1 MSTLIREMIVVLKSR
16 DLLTLEALA
25 RRAHMHP
32 DVVERYV
39 ELGLI
44 HPCEGEGEGEGE
56 GPSLVFEP
64 STVLRLGAVNRLRQ
78 SLGINMAGIVVVLDL
93 IDQICALQDEVHR
106 LRRQQ

>member
-1 MSTLIREMIVVLKSR
+1 MIVVLKSR

-32 DVVERYV
+32 DLVERYV

-44 HPCEGEGEGEGE
+44 HPCESE

-78 SLGINMAGIVVVLDL
+78 SLGINMAGIAVVLDL
-93 IDQICALQDEVHR
+93 IDQICALQDENHR
-106 LRRQQ
+106 LRRRQ

>member
-32 DVVERYV
+32 DLVERYV

-44 HPCEGEGEGEGE
+44 HPCEGEG
-56 GPSLVFEP
+56 PSFVFEP

-78 SLGINMAGIVVVLDL
+78 SLGINMAGIAVVLDL
-93 IDQICALQDEVHR
+93 IDQICALQDENHR
-106 LRRQQ
+106 LRRRQ

>member
-32 DVVERYV
+32 DLVERYV

-44 HPCEGEGEGEGE
+44 HPCEGE

-78 SLGINMAGIVVVLDL
+78 SLGINMAGIVVVLNL
-93 IDQICALQDEVHR
+93 IDQICALQDENHR
-106 LRRQQ
+106 LRRRQ

>member
-25 RRAHMHP
+25 RRADMHP
-32 DVVERYV
+32 DLVERYV

-44 HPCEGEGEGEGE
+44 HPCEGE

-78 SLGINMAGIVVVLDL
+78 SLGINMAGIAVVLDL
-93 IDQICALQDEVHR
+93 IDQICALQDENHR
-106 LRRQQ
+106 LRRRQ

>member
-25 RRAHMHP
+25 RRVDMHP
-32 DVVERYV
+32 DLVERYV

-44 HPCEGEGEGEGE
+44 HPCEGE

-78 SLGINMAGIVVVLDL
+78 SLGINMAGIAVVLDL
-93 IDQICALQDEVHR
+93 IDQICALQDENHR
-106 LRRQQ
+106 LRRRQ

>member
-1 MSTLIREMIVVLKSR
+1 MSTRIREMIVVLKSR

-32 DVVERYV
+32 DLVERYV

-44 HPCEGEGEGEGE
+44 HPCEGE

-78 SLGINMAGIVVVLDL
+78 SLGINMAGIAVVLDL
-93 IDQICALQDEVHR
+93 IDQICALQDENHR
-106 LRRQQ
+106 LRRRQ

>member
-1 MSTLIREMIVVLKSR
+1 MIVVLKSR
-16 DLLTLEALA
+16 DLLTLESLA

-32 DVVERYV
+32 DLVERYV

-44 HPCEGEGEGEGE
+44 HPCEGE

-78 SLGINMAGIVVVLDL
+78 SLGINMAGIAVVLDL
-93 IDQICALQDEVHR
+93 IDQICALQDENHR
-106 LRRQQ
+106 LRRRL

>member
-32 DVVERYV
+32 DLVERYV

-44 HPCEGEGEGEGE
+44 HPCEGE

-64 STVLRLGAVNRLRQ
+64 STVLRLGTVNRLRQ
-78 SLGINMAGIVVVLDL
+78 SLGINLAGIAVVLDL
-93 IDQICALQDEVHR
+93 IDQICALQDENHR
-106 LRRQQ
+106 LRRRQ

>member
-16 DLLTLEALA
+16 DFLTLEALA

-44 HPCEGEGEGEGE
+44 HPCEGE

-78 SLGINMAGIVVVLDL
+78 SLGINMAGIAVVLDL
-93 IDQICALQDEVHR
+93 MDQICALQDENHR
-106 LRRQQ
+106 LRRRP

>member
-32 DVVERYV
+32 DLVERYV

-44 HPCEGEGEGEGE
+44 HPCEGE

-78 SLGINMAGIVVVLDL
+78 SLGINMAGIAVVLDL
-93 IDQICALQDEVHR
+93 IDQICALQDENHR
-106 LRRQQ
+106 LRRRP

>member
-1 MSTLIREMIVVLKSR
+1 MSTLIRERIVVLKSR

-25 RRAHMHP
+25 RRADMHP
-32 DVVERYV
+32 DLVERYV

-44 HPCEGEGEGEGE
+44 HPCEGE

-78 SLGINMAGIVVVLDL
+78 SLGINMAGIAVVLDL
-93 IDQICALQDEVHR
+93 IDQICALQDENHR
-106 LRRQQ
+106 LRRRQ

>member
-32 DVVERYV
+32 DLVERYV

-44 HPCEGEGEGEGE
+44 HPCEGE

-78 SLGINMAGIVVVLDL
+78 SLGINMAGIAVVLDL
-93 IDQICALQDEVHR
+93 MDQICALQDENHR
-106 LRRQQ
+106 LRRRL

>member
-25 RRAHMHP
+25 RRADMHP
-32 DVVERYV
+32 DLVERYV

-44 HPCEGEGEGEGE
+44 HPCEGE

-78 SLGINMAGIVVVLDL
+78 SLGINMAGIAVVLDL
-93 IDQICALQDEVHR
+93 MDQICALQDENHR
-106 LRRQQ
+106 LRRRP

>member
-32 DVVERYV
+32 DLVERYV

-44 HPCEGEGEGEGE
+44 HPCEGE

-78 SLGINMAGIVVVLDL
+78 SLGINMAGIAVVLDL
-93 IDQICALQDEVHR
+93 IDQICALQDENHR
-106 LRRQQ
+106 LRRRQ

>member
-25 RRAHMHP
+25 RRANMHP

-44 HPCEGEGEGEGE
+44 QPCEGEDGI
-56 GPSLVFEP
+56 VFEP
-64 STVLRLGAVNRLRQ
+64 STVVRLGAVNRLRHT
-78 SLGINMAGIVVVLDL
+78 LGINLAGIAVVLDL
-93 IDQICALQDEVHR
+93 IDQICALQDENRR
-106 LRRQQ
+106 LRRRQ

>member
-1 MSTLIREMIVVLKSR
+1 MVLKSR
-16 DLLTLEALA
+16 DLLTLESLA

-32 DVVERYV
+32 DLVERYV

-44 HPCEGEGEGEGE
+44 HPCEGE

-78 SLGINMAGIVVVLDL
+78 SLGINMAGIAVVLDL
-93 IDQICALQDEVHR
+93 IDQICALQDENHR
-106 LRRQQ
+106 LRRRQ

>member
-25 RRAHMHP
+25 RRADMHP
-32 DVVERYV
+32 DLVERYV

-44 HPCEGEGEGEGE
+44 HPCKGE

-78 SLGINMAGIVVVLDL
+78 SLGINMAGIAVVLDL
-93 IDQICALQDEVHR
+93 IDQICALQDENQR
-106 LRRQQ
+106 LRRRQ

>member
-25 RRAHMHP
+25 RRANMHP
-32 DVVERYV
+32 DVVARYV

-44 HPCEGEGEGEGE
+44 HPCEGE

-64 STVLRLGAVNRLRQ
+64 STVLRLGAVNRLRH
-78 SLGINMAGIVVVLDL
+78 SLGINMTGIAVVLDL
-93 IDQICALQDEVHR
+93 IDQICALQDENHR
-106 LRRQQ
+106 LRRRQ

>member
-1 MSTLIREMIVVLKSR
+1 MSTLIREMSVVLKSR

-32 DVVERYV
+32 DLVERYV

-44 HPCEGEGEGEGE
+44 HPCEGE

-78 SLGINMAGIVVVLDL
+78 SLGINMAGIAVVLDL
-93 IDQICALQDEVHR
+93 IDQICALQDENRR
-106 LRRQQ
+106 LRRRQ

>member
-1 MSTLIREMIVVLKSR
+1 MIVVLKSR

-25 RRAHMHP
+25 RRANMHP

-44 HPCEGEGEGEGE
+44 HPCEGE

-78 SLGINMAGIVVVLDL
+78 SLGINMAGIAVVLDL
-93 IDQICALQDEVHR
+93 IDQICALQDENHR
-106 LRRQQ
+106 LRRRK

>member
-25 RRAHMHP
+25 RRADIHP
-32 DVVERYV
+32 DLVERYV

-44 HPCEGEGEGEGE
+44 HPCEGE

-78 SLGINMAGIVVVLDL
+78 SLGINMAGIAVVLDL
-93 IDQICALQDEVHR
+93 IDQICALQDENHR
-106 LRRQQ
+106 LRRRQ